1 MKILEI
7 IPQLSSGGG
16 ERFVVDLCNELSK
29 EHDVTLMVLHSLDK
43 VDFYLKEVS
52 NNVRVVSMNK
62 RMGLDIGLLFRVYR
76 YIRREKPDVVHTHL
90 RAIMYIAFAI
100 MRKHGVMHCHTVHNA
115 ADKEAGGSFI
125 SSGMRKFCF
134 HHGWITPITISAE
147 SLHSFRKYYG
157 MDAPMIFNGRNVDAG
172 MLVSDEVKEQF
183 KQYRHTNKTRVLIS
197 LARIDP
203 VKRQTLLARVV
214 MRLKR
219 EGYDLTVLFIGGER
233 DAQMT
238 AELRSYN
245 DEAIQLLGELHN
257 PLEYLKMGDAYALCS
272 SYEGMPIS
280 LIEAIGVGCIPVCTP
295 VGGIVDVVHNG
306 ENGFLSD
313 GIGEESYYKTV
324 KRFLSLTDVQLKDM
338 KQKALATYG
347 PFSMYECARNYVRL
361 FEKGI
366 KK

>member
-100 MRKHGVMHCHTVHNA
+100 MRKNGVMHCHTVHNA

-219 EGYDLTVLFIGGER
+219 EDT
-233 DAQMT
+233 T
-238 AELRSYN
+238 
-245 DEAIQLLGELHN
+245 
-257 PLEYLKMGDAYALCS
+257 
-272 SYEGMPIS
+272 S
-280 LIEAIGVGCIPVCTP
+280 LYC
-295 VGGIVDVVHNG
+295 
-306 ENGFLSD
+306 LS
-313 GIGEESYYKTV
+313 EV
-324 KRFLSLTDVQLKDM
+324 NVMHR
-338 KQKALATYG
+338 
-347 PFSMYECARNYVRL
+347 
-361 FEKGI
+361 
-366 KK
+366 